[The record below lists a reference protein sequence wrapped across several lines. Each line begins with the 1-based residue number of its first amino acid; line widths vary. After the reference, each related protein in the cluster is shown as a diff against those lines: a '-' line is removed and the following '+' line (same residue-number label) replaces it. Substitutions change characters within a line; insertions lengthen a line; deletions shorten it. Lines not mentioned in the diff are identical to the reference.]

1 MSKAKL
7 ERVEQITVL
16 TVYDKKESILF
27 PISHQVTLGFFF
39 IIYSQNSN
47 LFHPKSYLMRDW
59 EKYGDQ
65 APVIKHI
72 KYDTPPVIK
81 MKTVDGFNH
90 DSEKEQQS

>member
-16 TVYDKKESILF
+16 TVYDKKES
-27 PISHQVTLGFFF
+27 
-39 IIYSQNSN
+39 
-47 LFHPKSYLMRDW
+47 KSYLMRDW